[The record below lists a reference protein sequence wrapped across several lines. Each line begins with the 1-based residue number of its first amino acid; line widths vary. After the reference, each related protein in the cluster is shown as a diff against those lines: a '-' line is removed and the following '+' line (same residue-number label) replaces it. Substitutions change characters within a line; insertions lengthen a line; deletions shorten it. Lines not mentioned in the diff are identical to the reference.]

1 MRCAGIVTYNP
12 DLERLRA
19 NLNNTV
25 SQVDAVF
32 IFDNGSENVAD
43 IRSLANSEYT
53 TVKVEADPSNR
64 GIAFALNRLLDA
76 AKEHGFKHMLLLD
89 QDSVP
94 TEGMCDEL
102 ERHLTG
108 SVALVCPFILDRNRM
123 TEEEWQAQKMPP
135 LERLTHAAQHGAIT
149 SGSLVDVAAALE
161 VGGFDDNLF
170 IDYVDFD
177 FNERLILNGYEIVKD
192 NTVYLLHE
200 KGKSERTW
208 LKVPRRTSAGV
219 QWQPLYK
226 LGYSPMRCYYQSR
239 NRIVYWKKYHRHTG
253 GEGLTEIPLLMALSL
268 LFENHRIAKLRA
280 YSRGIHDGMK
290 MKVVEYRK

>member
-43 IRSLANSEYT
+43 IRSLADSEYT
-53 TVKVEADPSNR
+53 TVKVEAEPNNR

-76 AKEHGFKHMLLLD
+76 AKEYGFKHMLLLD

-102 ERHLTG
+102 ERHLIG

-123 TEEEWQAQKMPP
+123 TEEEWKSQEMPP
-135 LERLTHAAQHGAIT
+135 LEQMTHAAKHGAIT
-149 SGSLVDVAAALE
+149 SGSLIDVKAALR

-208 LKVPRRTSAGV
+208 LRVPRRTSAGV

-239 NRIVYWKKYHRHTG
+239 NRIIYWKKYHRYTG
-253 GEGLTEIPLLMALSL
+253 SEGLTEILMLMGLSL
-268 LFENHRIAKLRA
+268 LFEKHRWAKLRA
-280 YSRGIHDGMK
+280 YMRGIRHG
-290 MKVVEYRK
+290 VSTRVTEYGK

>member
-19 NLNNTV
+19 NLNNTA

-32 IFDNGSENVAD
+32 VFDNGSENVAD
-43 IRSLANSEYT
+43 IRSLADSEYT
-53 TVKVEADPSNR
+53 TLRVEADPNNR

-135 LERLTHAAQHGAIT
+135 LERLTHAAKHGAIT

-208 LKVPRRTSAGV
+208 LRCLATRRRVCNGSRCISSDIRQCVATTSHATALCIGRNTIGTPV
-219 QWQPLYK
+219 ARGLRK
-226 LGYSPMRCYYQSR
+226 FRCSWRCHCCSR
-239 NRIVYWKKYHRHTG
+239 TIALQNCAPIRGAFT
-253 GEGLTEIPLLMALSL
+253 MA
-268 LFENHRIAKLRA
+268 
-280 YSRGIHDGMK
+280 
-290 MKVVEYRK
+290 

>member
-43 IRSLANSEYT
+43 IRSLADSEYT
-53 TVKVEADPSNR
+53 TVKVEAEPNNR

-89 QDSVP
+89 QDSIP

-102 ERHLTG
+102 ERHFTG

-135 LERLTHAAQHGAIT
+135 LERLAHAAKHGAIT

-200 KGKSERTW
+200 KGKSERNW

-239 NRIVYWKKYHRHTG
+239 NRIVYWKKYHKHTG